1 MKILS
6 ATQIRDC
13 DAFTIEREGI
23 ASFALMERAAMACYE
38 WIRHHH
44 NNDNTFIVLCGMGNN
59 GGDGLALTRILIQ
72 EGYDARAFVWKHTA
86 EFSKDAAENFKLLQS
101 LAPERLSI
109 VDDLSFINNIPPECI
124 LVDAFLGTGLSRKV
138 DGDSANFINALNEL
152 PNTKIAVDIPSGLF
166 ADSIPE
172 GHQPLL
178 KADTTLSFQ
187 FVKRSFLH
195 QEAAIYTGAVQVLPI
210 GLDQNFIQDV
220 DTNNYTIDEALVKSI
235 YKSRSNHSHK
245 GTYGTAMLIGGSY
258 GKMGAIALS
267 TQAALRS
274 GAGLVYTQA
283 PECGYYT
290 LQTLAPEAMFMAA
303 GKEIVEH
310 INTQRDKP
318 MTIGIG
324 PGMGTDEL
332 TANAFKQL
340 LQATREP
347 MVIDADALNICSQSK
362 SLLSLVPE
370 NSVLTPHPKEFE
382 RLFGITE
389 NSMEQVELARKK
401 AVELGIFI
409 VLKRSNTAVLTPDGQ
424 CYYNTTGNPG
434 MATGGSGDVLTG
446 IIAGLI
452 AQKYTAEHACLLGV
466 YLHGRAGDIA
476 AQKLSQEAMLA
487 SDIISNIGE
496 VFKEL
501 SNK

>member
-13 DAFTIEREGI
+13 DAFTIQREGI
-23 ASFALMERAAMACYE
+23 VSFALMERAAMACYE
-38 WIRHHH
+38 WIRHQY
-44 NNDNTFIVLCGMGNN
+44 NNDRKFVVLCGMGNN

-101 LAPERLSI
+101 LAPERLSV
-109 VDDLSFINNIPPECI
+109 VDDLSFIDNMPPEGI

-138 DGDSANFINALNEL
+138 DGDSANLINAVNEL

-172 GHQPLL
+172 EYQPIL
-178 KADTTLSFQ
+178 KANTTLSFE
-187 FVKRSFLH
+187 FVKRIFLH
-195 QEAAIYTGAVQVLPI
+195 QEAAIYTGALQILPI
-210 GLDQNFIQDV
+210 GLDENFIQDV

-258 GKMGAIALS
+258 GKIGAIALS

-283 PECGYYT
+283 PECGYHI
-290 LQTLAPEAMFMAA
+290 LQTLAPEAMFMTA

-310 INTQRDKP
+310 VNTQRDKLV
-318 MTIGIG
+318 TIGIG

-362 SLLSLVPE
+362 NLLPLVPE

-382 RLFGITE
+382 RLFGTTE

-401 AVELGIFI
+401 ATELSIFI
-409 VLKRSNTAVLTPDGQ
+409 VLKRSNTVVLTPDGR

-446 IIAGLI
+446 IIAGLM
-452 AQKYTAEHACLLGV
+452 AQKHTAEQACLLGV

-496 VFKEL
+496 VFREL
-501 SNK
+501 N